1 MGGQSVAEPAPLEA
15 NEGAPPKKSRRLSRK
30 TSCVD
35 VGPTQSQSQP
45 SQCDEPGPDTAPSTI
60 AGMFDSCMRSSRAA
74 MAGKAKDK
82 VPDDLSI
89 FDEVRVCRTQLDEQ
103 YPG

>member
-1 MGGQSVAEPAPLEA
+1 M
-15 NEGAPPKKSRRLSRK
+15 K

-89 FDEVRVCRTQLDEQ
+89 FDEVRDCRTKLDEE
-103 YPG
+103 YPGWSSPLKQLAIAALAIYQLRR